1 MLLDVQ
7 HINKVYRTRGNETV
21 ALRDVHFSVQEG
33 EFVAIMGESGSG
45 KSTLLHIIATYD
57 QPTEG
62 KVKLNDQDLSD
73 IPAKEIAKFRREK
86 LGFVFQDFNVLDMF
100 NNKDNILLPLVLS
113 NVPLKEMETRLKEM
127 SQFLGIQELLNKYPY
142 EISGGQRQRI
152 AIARALISKP
162 ELILA
167 DEPTGN
173 LDSATSSQILDVLE
187 NVNEA
192 GNTILM
198 VTHSLKAA
206 SQANRVLFIKDGVI
220 FHEIYRGTSSPV
232 AFQDRIADSLSVLNE
247 RGEKE

>member
-1 MLLDVQ
+1 
-7 HINKVYRTRGNETV
+7 E
-21 ALRDVHFSVQEG
+21 
-33 EFVAIMGESGSG
+33 
-45 KSTLLHIIATYD
+45 
-57 QPTEG
+57 
-62 KVKLNDQDLSD
+62 
-73 IPAKEIAKFRREK
+73 
-86 LGFVFQDFNVLDMF
+86 
-100 NNKDNILLPLVLS
+100 
-113 NVPLKEMETRLKEM
+113 EM

>member
-152 AIARALISKP
+152 
-162 ELILA
+162 
-167 DEPTGN
+167 
-173 LDSATSSQILDVLE
+173 
-187 NVNEA
+187 
-192 GNTILM
+192 
-198 VTHSLKAA
+198 
-206 SQANRVLFIKDGVI
+206 
-220 FHEIYRGTSSPV
+220 
-232 AFQDRIADSLSVLNE
+232 
-247 RGEKE
+247 